1 MSEVSQEKDKDIKV
15 SFYALLFM
23 YAELVEIVRI
33 LRNVVADNVELS
45 DKQKELLANLRPEKE
60 GLLQVHQICLMRFG
74 DLYKIIMNQHNSEQS
89 EHQEE
94 QKQTT
99 NEEQTS

>member
-15 SFYALLFM
+15 AFYTLLFM

-33 LRNVVADNVELS
+33 LRNVIADNVELS

-60 GLLQVHQICLMRFG
+60 GLLQAHQICLMRFG
-74 DLYKIIMNQHNSEQS
+74 DLYKIITNQHN
-89 EHQEE
+89 EE
-94 QKQTT
+94 QKQAA
-99 NEEQTS
+99 NEEQAS